1 MNKKE
6 LIALFGDEVQFQRLE
21 KAGLPMQLLLEPDVD
36 FLRRIVAWMRARAT
50 YRQYL
55 EAQAN
60 GDQEGSRAAVAD
72 HLHGYLSGDL
82 PAINKEIAT
91 ALLIALKQASGGEVA
106 TLLTPRARK
115 RGERVESVALQA
127 CIADAGTYI
136 VFCLAHA
143 SERWVDHHPVKT
155 VAALYSV
162 DARTASRWKERVS
175 DVKKATLSE
184 QPAQSEPRTHAFRMI
199 RGLMRSSAVQYARF
213 GGQAVAAQWK
223 RSRARD
229 GAK

>member
-1 MNKKE
+1 MNNKE
-6 LIALFGDEVQFQRLE
+6 LIALFSDEAHFQRLK

-60 GDQEGSRAAVAD
+60 GDHEGSCAAVAD
-72 HLHGYLSGDL
+72 HLHGYLSGNL
-82 PAINKEIAT
+82 PAINKEIAS
-91 ALLIALKQASGGEVA
+91 ALLIALMQASGGEVA
-106 TLLTPRARK
+106 TLLTPRVRK

-127 CIADAGTYI
+127 CIADAGKYI

-143 SERWVDHHPVKT
+143 SKRWIDHHPVKT

-162 DARTASRWKERVS
+162 DPRTASRWKERVS
-175 DVKKATLSE
+175 DVQKAELAE
-184 QPAQSEPRTHAFRMI
+184 QPSVNEPRTHAFRMI
-199 RGLMRSSAVQYARF
+199 RGLMRASAVQYARF
-213 GGQAVAAQWK
+213 GGQAFAAQRT
-223 RSRARD
+223 RSRART